1 MKKAKSSPQAVE
13 EANVLPVM
21 NVMFLLIP
29 ALLLAM
35 EVASMAAITVS
46 PPRHA
51 PTGTE
56 HAPTEPNFELK
67 VRVASDGFW
76 LEASK
81 APVGD
86 AGRPSVPRV
95 GEDYD
100 YAALEAMA
108 GSLKA
113 GHPDERTV
121 YVTAEG
127 DVPLQVIVGTMDAM
141 RGSDCKLA
149 SLPEGE
155 TPPPEC
161 LFWQPVV
168 QSL

>member
-1 MKKAKSSPQAVE
+1 MKKAKRSPDGVE

-35 EVASMAAITVS
+35 EVASMAAISVS
-46 PPRHA
+46 PPRTSS
-51 PTGTE
+51 TGRESHHT
-56 HAPTEPNFELK
+56 TPNFELK
-67 VRVASDGFW
+67 IRVASDGFW
-76 LEASK
+76 LEENQ
-81 APVGD
+81 APVGE
-86 AGRPSVPRV
+86 AGRPSVARV

-100 YAALEAMA
+100 FVALEAMA
-108 GSLKA
+108 QRLKA
-113 GHPDERTV
+113 AHPDEHIVR
-121 YVTAEG
+121 VTAEG

-141 RGSDCKLA
+141 RGTDCKLA
-149 SLPEGE
+149 ALPEGE
-155 TPPPEC
+155 GPPAEC

>member
-1 MKKAKSSPQAVE
+1 MKKAKRSLQRVE

-46 PPRHA
+46 SPRIA
-51 PTGTE
+51 DGGTE
-56 HAPTEPNFELK
+56 STHTTNNFQLK

-76 LEASK
+76 LK
-81 APVGD
+81 TNDAPVGE
-86 AGRPSVPRV
+86 AGRPSVV
-95 GEDYD
+95 LSGEDYD

-108 GSLKA
+108 QEIKA
-113 GHPDERTV
+113 GHPDEATV

-127 DVPLQVIVGTMDAM
+127 DVPLQVIVGTMDAL
-141 RGSDCKLA
+141 RGTDCKLA
-149 SLPEGE
+149 TLGEGE
-155 TPPPEC
+155 APPAAC
-161 LFWQPVV
+161 LFWNPVV